1 MRTRSRICSL
11 VSASFGLWSGLSGPV
26 DCIPVHV
33 KNPKTDV
40 FDEIHLLSQLVF
52 ILCFFFGNGGSR
64 IAAVIYNCWDA
75 SEALA
80 LSWRHLFYCSQ
91 FRFFCFSRGDATL
104 YSTGDAIRRERDGLT
119 CSSSSNNESQP
130 LQRCDTFS
138 RSRLSPIRLPRTQRP
153 AHARREKEEHTVR
166 TSKREITE

>member
-11 VSASFGLWSGLSGPV
+11 VSASFSLWSGLSGPI

-80 LSWRHLFYCSQ
+80 LSWRHLLYCSQ

-119 CSSSSNNESQP
+119 CSSFSNNESQP
-130 LQRCDTFS
+130 LQRCNTFFLVPPFANS
-138 RSRLSPIRLPRTQRP
+138 SSSYTTPGSCQTGKRRT
-153 AHARREKEEHTVR
+153 HSENKEKR
-166 TSKREITE
+166 NN